1 MESIVAIIAQVGFP
15 IVCCLLL
22 WKALVDEKDA
32 HKEEMKTV
40 TEALNNNTQALVH
53 LSDLLDLSNLKNGGK
68 HSDS

>member
-32 HKEEMKTV
+32 HKEETAKL
-40 TEALNNNTQALVH
+40 TEAVNNNTQALIK
-53 LSDLLDLSNLKNGGK
+53 LAERLDYTEQEGK
-68 HSDS
+68 H

>member
-32 HKEEMKTV
+32 HKAEMATV
-40 TEALNNNTQALVH
+40 TEALNNNTKALIH
-53 LSDLLDLSNLKNGGK
+53 LCDKLGYGVETEGK
-68 HSDS
+68 H